1 MIEAAHRVRQV
12 KGTCARTFTGTVL
25 ALVSIAFG
33 LAGCSASKVE
43 VSWEYDPAG
52 HFSGLRT
59 FAWVP
64 GAQPR
69 TKDPRVD
76 DPFMVKRL
84 RGMIE
89 QGLARRGYQVGEADS
104 ADFLIAYSAALR
116 DTENT
121 STLRSYAGYA
131 RLWGN
136 DWGRGRGWNVGG
148 PPITNSL
155 MSDIG
160 SLNLFVVDRSTGDPI
175 WHSVAMTEVKPD
187 DSIKKRDERLARAI
201 DDMLNHFPPNQAA
214 GGD

>member
-1 MIEAAHRVRQV
+1 MSQEVFLVRQV
-12 KGTCARTFTGTVL
+12 KHKFDQAFAWTVL
-25 ALVSIAFG
+25 ALISVAFG

-64 GAQPR
+64 GPQPR

-89 QGLARRGYQVGEADS
+89 QGLARQGYQVGESDS

-116 DTENT
+116 DSQNT
-121 STLRSYAGYA
+121 STLHGYGGYVRA
-131 RLWGN
+131 WGN
-136 DWGRGRGWNVGG
+136 DWGRARGWSIGG

-160 SLNLFVVDRSTGDPI
+160 SLNLFVVDRATGDPI